1 MHMCAVD
8 KTARDG
14 TVFPG
19 WHRVPGMHRKM
30 PFTLR
35 LHTLNV
41 FISLPDASGKY
52 PEKKQLKLLR
62 VYLNSQGPVHHNED
76 VKVAAHTAESM
87 LVPSPAQG
95 RSY

>member
-1 MHMCAVD
+1 
-8 KTARDG
+8 
-14 TVFPG
+14 
-19 WHRVPGMHRKM
+19 MHRKM
-30 PFTLR
+30 PSTLW

-62 VYLNSQGPVHHNED
+62 VYLNSQGTVHHNED